1 VKRCIVVLPQVE
13 VKGSFEETRQRVK
26 SLLNSSGLQVFDD
39 SEDSLKF
46 RKVRLEPSGRAPLSI
61 YGSGIVKLE
70 PLEEGLTRVVYRL
83 NISPVAVFS
92 FVITGLSVVIF
103 AVFVDYFLITSGN
116 VLALDVLVPVIVVSL
131 VSFSMMPIL
140 ILSFLRT
147 KRRAE
152 NFLRAFLVG
161 LS

>member
-1 VKRCIVVLPQVE
+1 VKRCITVLPQVE
-13 VKGSFEETRQRVK
+13 VKGSIEETRQRVK

-39 SEDSLKF
+39 SGDSLKF
-46 RKVRLEPSGRAPLSI
+46 RKVRLEPSGRIPLSI

-83 NISPVAVFS
+83 YISPVTVFS
-92 FVITGLSVVIF
+92 FVITGFSIVVF

-116 VLALDVLVPVIVVSL
+116 GLVMDVLVPVMVVSL

-140 ILSFLRT
+140 ILSFLKT

-161 LS
+161 LP